1 MQGDV
6 IMRTRDKQRIFRRFM
21 RGESVASLALDMPYR
36 VNGEG
41 YYYEQDVEA
50 ILREGLDGA
59 FDLPMKQARAYAKAA
74 GVKVGRMVKV

>member
-1 MQGDV
+1 
-6 IMRTRDKQRIFRRFM
+6 MRRREKARIFRRFM
-21 RGESVASLALDMPYR
+21 RGESCIVILRWAAINHKLLSM
-36 VNGEG
+36 GMIEG
-41 YYYEQDVEA
+41 